1 MDMTPNAQFRGSDRN
16 RRILRLAV
24 VVSLFCFLFTLP
36 LYAQFDTGTIAG
48 TVTDPSGAV
57 VANAAVTVTNT
68 NTGITKTLHSD
79 SNGDFVASALQF
91 GNYVVSANASG
102 LSESKSQQIVL
113 NVGATVHVKLTMAVA
128 AATESVVVTGTAT
141 TVDTTS
147 STSGTTLN
155 AEQVANLPING
166 RDVNSFLNI
175 APGSINSTGFFQGS
189 VNGLENIFTGLNI
202 TVDGQ
207 SATRGDINGFLATEG
222 QEAARVTRSSL
233 DSVQEIDF
241 SNSGYTAENGHSLGP
256 QMNIITKGG
265 TNELHGTVFE
275 FLRNNAMDAR
285 DYFDNGAKQQP
296 LRLNQFGG
304 NIGGPIVKNKF
315 FFFANYEGVRQTINR
330 VFPLN
335 ETLSQHARSALADF
349 VPNFGTPGFEGGP
362 NLLKPLLLS
371 QLMPIPAG
379 CMGDPAPVSC
389 QVLDA
394 NHNVIPELIYA
405 PVSLPT
411 TLREDTG
418 SFRLDY
424 NASDNDRIFFRY
436 NISDSL
442 TNFTYGPNLDQ
453 MSPQKLRNQ
462 LAKIDYTRTFSATL
476 LNQFSLSVTRFY
488 SDTKSN
494 SADPNAAVTGTPL
507 VGISGFFTDLGSL
520 PGPNGFNQ
528 ITPFTQYELFDNLT
542 KNVGTHSIKVGAQ
555 IRLNRFN
562 EALREQQSYSFASF
576 SDLENNVP
584 FALQKIGFPGSVGI
598 RNSNWDFYVQDDW
611 RATRKLTLNIG
622 LRYDYNTVWRERH
635 NQIANFDPATQTI
648 LPNTAAPY
656 KAPKSDFAPR
666 LGFSFDPFGTGKTVI
681 HGYGGLFYMPMYLS
695 FNLTSNISDLATYS
709 ADLFHA
715 IGFYPPTPTFSIAYP
730 SANPPLVAGTQN
742 VFAFPRNPKDPYS
755 TNWLFGIQQ
764 EVAKNTVLTINYTG
778 NKTQH
783 MQSGVSFAQINL
795 NPANPFTQARPHSEF
810 ANEAFLDD
818 ILSSR
823 YNALQ
828 VQLRHN
834 LGDLQFEANY
844 TWSHEFDDLVNV
856 FAPGGSFSNPFDPNS
871 DWGSGDIDVRHNLTA
886 SMVYNLPKLKDRNTL
901 VRGVLGGWQTS
912 NIVQTRSGLPVNVT
926 LVGGFFGN
934 AERPNFVPGQN
945 PISPGGSWT
954 DKTNSKFNNKAF
966 VAPPGYDGTPG
977 QNLGNVP
984 RNALRGPAFF
994 QWDWSGMKSFPI
1006 REKAKLQFRVD
1017 MFNILNHPNFSS
1029 PNGGI
1034 CKSFSP
1040 GNCVPDATFG
1050 VVSQTVAGASQGMI
1064 GNGTAR
1070 QTQLSLKVIF

>member
-1 MDMTPNAQFRGSDRN
+1 MRREMMEMIPNAQFRGSVRN
-16 RRILRLAV
+16 ARILRLAAV
-24 VVSLFCFLFTLP
+24 LSLFCFLFTLP

-68 NTGITKTLHSD
+68 GTGITKTLHSD

-91 GNYVVSANASG
+91 GNYIVSATASG
-102 LSESKSQQIVL
+102 FSESKSQQIVL

-128 AATESVVVTGTAT
+128 AATESIIVTGTAT

-233 DSVQEIDF
+233 DSIQEIDF
-241 SNSGYTAENGHSLGP
+241 NNSGYTAENGHSLGP
-256 QMNIITKGG
+256 QMNIITKAG
-265 TNELHGTVFE
+265 TNDFHGTLFE

-285 DYFDNGAKQQP
+285 DYFDNGPKQQP
-296 LRLNQFGG
+296 LRLNQFGR

-315 FFFANYEGVRQTINR
+315 FFFANYEGVRQTITQIR
-330 VFPLN
+330 PLN
-335 ETLSQHARSALADF
+335 ETLSQHARS
-349 VPNFGTPGFEGGP
+349 NFTDTNYLDGQP
-362 NLLKPLLLS
+362 NLLKQTLLT

-389 QVLDA
+389 QVKDQQG
-394 NHNVIPELIYA
+394 NVIPQLIYA

-424 NASDNDRIFFRY
+424 NVSDNDRVFFRY

-442 TNFTYGPNLDQ
+442 TNYTYGPNLGQ
-453 MSPQKLRNQ
+453 LSPQKLRNQ
-462 LAKIDYTRTFSATL
+462 LGKFDYTRTFSPTL
-476 LNQFSLSVTRFY
+476 LNQFSVSVTRFY
-488 SDTKSN
+488 SDTNSN
-494 SADPNAAVTGTPL
+494 TVDPNSAVTGTSL

-520 PGPNGFNQ
+520 PGPNTFNQ
-528 ITPFTQYELFDNLT
+528 INPNTQFEVFENLT
-542 KNVGTHSIKVGAQ
+542 KIVGTHSLKFGAQ
-555 IRLNRFN
+555 MRANRIN
-562 EALREQQSYSFASF
+562 KALREQQTYSFASF

-584 FALQKIGFPGSVGI
+584 FVLQKIGFPGSVGI

-648 LPNTAAPY
+648 LPNTQAPY
-656 KAPKSDFAPR
+656 SAPKADFAPR

-695 FNLTSNISDLATYS
+695 FNLTSNIPDLASYN

-715 IGFYPPTPTFSIAYP
+715 IGFYPNPTFS
-730 SANPPLVAGTQN
+730 
-742 VFAFPRNPKDPYS
+742 
-755 TNWLFGIQQ
+755 
-764 EVAKNTVLTINYTG
+764 
-778 NKTQH
+778 
-783 MQSGVSFAQINL
+783 
-795 NPANPFTQARPHSEF
+795 
-810 ANEAFLDD
+810 
-818 ILSSR
+818 
-823 YNALQ
+823 
-828 VQLRHN
+828 
-834 LGDLQFEANY
+834 
-844 TWSHEFDDLVNV
+844 
-856 FAPGGSFSNPFDPNS
+856 
-871 DWGSGDIDVRHNLTA
+871 
-886 SMVYNLPKLKDRNTL
+886 
-901 VRGVLGGWQTS
+901 
-912 NIVQTRSGLPVNVT
+912 
-926 LVGGFFGN
+926 
-934 AERPNFVPGQN
+934 
-945 PISPGGSWT
+945 
-954 DKTNSKFNNKAF
+954 
-966 VAPPGYDGTPG
+966 
-977 QNLGNVP
+977 
-984 RNALRGPAFF
+984 
-994 QWDWSGMKSFPI
+994 
-1006 REKAKLQFRVD
+1006 
-1017 MFNILNHPNFSS
+1017 
-1029 PNGGI
+1029 
-1034 CKSFSP
+1034 
-1040 GNCVPDATFG
+1040 
-1050 VVSQTVAGASQGMI
+1050 
-1064 GNGTAR
+1064 
-1070 QTQLSLKVIF
+1070 